1 MKVRRTLLFVALLTG
16 MTVTAAAQEETRAL
30 PGITV
35 IGDKELPKVLYIVP
49 WKEAADP
56 GAMTPPLLAPGEA
69 VPAPVNREEFLRML
83 RYQKFVTR
91 P

>member
-1 MKVRRTLLFVALLTG
+1 MNIRQTLLLVAALTG
-16 MTVTAAAQEETRAL
+16 MTAAAAQEEARAL

-35 IGDKELPKVLYIVP
+35 IGDKELTKVLYIVP
-49 WKEAADP
+49 WKEAAGP
-56 GAMTPPLLAPGEA
+56 GAMAPPLLAPGEA
-69 VPAPVNREEFLRML
+69 VPAAVNREEFLRML

>member
-1 MKVRRTLLFVALLTG
+1 MLLVVLLTG
-16 MTVTAAAQEETRAL
+16 VIATATAQEAVRSL